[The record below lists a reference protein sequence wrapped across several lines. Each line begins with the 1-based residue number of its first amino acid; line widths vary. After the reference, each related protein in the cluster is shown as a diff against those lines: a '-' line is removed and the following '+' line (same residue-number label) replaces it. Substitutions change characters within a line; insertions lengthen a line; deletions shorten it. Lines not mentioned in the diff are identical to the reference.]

1 MAVNPGNVCYREI
14 FVDTVS
20 DVYVNFTE
28 LFKKQISIVGK
39 ILLGK
44 VNTVVCRKRIMH

>member
-28 LFKKQISIVGK
+28 LFKKQISIVDK
-39 ILLGK
+39 ILGK
-44 VNTVVCRKRIMH
+44 VNTVVCRKRTMH